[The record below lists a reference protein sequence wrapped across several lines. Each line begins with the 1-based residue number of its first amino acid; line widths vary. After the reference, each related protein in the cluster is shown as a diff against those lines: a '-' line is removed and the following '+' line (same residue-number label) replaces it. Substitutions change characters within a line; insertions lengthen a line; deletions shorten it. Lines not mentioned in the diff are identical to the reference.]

1 MKHTFKHVGTAAL
14 ALTLLMSGCSQ
25 TAGQTSD
32 QEAGES
38 TGNSDTQALSLV
50 TDIPTT
56 QYFTDEAVKEEDV
69 TTILTAGVNA
79 PSAMNGQPWHF
90 TAITDQATLQQIADE
105 VGGGFPA
112 GMEPPV
118 EGEGGTDIPSVPP
131 EGRDESMELPEGVQL
146 PENWDAGMELP
157 EGVKPPEGWDEN
169 MELPEGVEPPTA
181 GDGEDAP
188 SFPAGSDDGSGAA
201 PAKADIT
208 GAPLAIVVSCAEG
221 SELDAGL
228 ACQTMSVTAQLLG
241 YGTKILTSPTIAL
254 NGEKQEEY
262 RQLLGIPEDYSAAVV
277 LLVGYADSSMEETD
291 GATGATERSPL
302 DEQVTYVT
310 AE

>member
-14 ALTLLMSGCSQ
+14 ALTLLLSGCSQ

-32 QEAGES
+32 QEAEDGA
-38 TGNSDTQALSLV
+38 GNPDSLALSLV

-56 QYFTDEAVKEEDV
+56 QYFTDEAVKEENV

-79 PSAMNGQPWHF
+79 PSAMNSQPWHF
-90 TAITDQATLQQIADE
+90 TAITDQATLQQIADDM
-105 VGGGFPA
+105 GGGFPA
-112 GMEPPV
+112 GMQPST
-118 EGEGGTDIPSVPP
+118 EGETGADAPAALP
-131 EGRDESMELPEGVQL
+131 EDWDGELPEGMQ
-146 PENWDAGMELP
+146 
-157 EGVKPPEGWDEN
+157 PPEG
-169 MELPEGVEPPTA
+169 P
-181 GDGEDAP
+181 GDGEDMPSAP
-188 SFPAGSDDGSGAA
+188 ADNGEESGAA

-208 GAPLAIVVSCAEG
+208 GAPLAIVISCGED

-241 YGTKILTSPTIAL
+241 YGTKILTAPTMTL

-262 RQLLGIPEDYSAAVV
+262 RQLLGIPEDYSAAAI
-277 LLVGYADSSMEETD
+277 LLVGYADSSAGEAD
-291 GATGATERSPL
+291 GATGATERNPL
-302 DEQVTYVT
+302 DEQVTYVA

>member
-14 ALTLLMSGCSQ
+14 ALTLLLSGCSQ

-32 QEAGES
+32 QEAEDGA
-38 TGNSDTQALSLV
+38 GNPDSLALSLV

-79 PSAMNGQPWHF
+79 PSAMNSQPWHF
-90 TAITDQATLQQIADE
+90 TAITDQATLQQIADDM
-105 VGGGFPA
+105 GGGFPA
-112 GMEPPV
+112 GMQPST
-118 EGEGGTDIPSVPP
+118 EGETGADAPAALP
-131 EGRDESMELPEGVQL
+131 EDWDGELPEGMQ
-146 PENWDAGMELP
+146 
-157 EGVKPPEGWDEN
+157 PPEG
-169 MELPEGVEPPTA
+169 P
-181 GDGEDAP
+181 GDGEDMPSAP
-188 SFPAGSDDGSGAA
+188 ADNGEESGAA

-208 GAPLAIVVSCAEG
+208 GAPLAIVISCGED

-241 YGTKILTSPTIAL
+241 YGTKILTAPTMTL

-262 RQLLGIPEDYSAAVV
+262 RQLLGIPEDYSAAAI
-277 LLVGYADSSMEETD
+277 LLVGYADSSAGEAD
-291 GATGATERSPL
+291 GATGATERNPL
-302 DEQVTYVT
+302 DEQVTYVA